1 MSIMISTVS
10 KRQMAAV
17 ALKAYRMKREWTLEQ
32 MSRATKLHPSTI
44 HKLENGVTTPR
55 ELTLARLERMLPD
68 LFPGI
73 EEKVTA

>member
-1 MSIMISTVS
+1 
-10 KRQMAAV
+10 
-17 ALKAYRMKREWTLEQ
+17 MKREWTLEQ